1 MLIELAILGGTV
13 TWLGFSSKKA
23 NPSKRKKISPSPA
36 AINSKQILRDM
47 RDVIIGQPLS
57 TPEKRK
63 DLILSTVATSIIL
76 LGISFP
82 SLYLFGGLAALY
94 LARHFLYATWLD
106 LKQGRYITVYAM
118 SSLLAISMIVTGSL
132 LLATIGIFASDFMVK
147 LVKKT
152 EENSQKHLVS
162 IFSEQPSHV
171 WLEKDE
177 IEIQVPFDN
186 VQKND
191 IVVVHAGEVIPV
203 DGFIQ
208 QGIASIDQHVL
219 TGESQTV
226 EKTIG
231 DEVFAAT
238 LVLTG
243 RVHIRVKTAGN
254 ETVAAKIGHILNNTE
269 DYKDKLMLRGKR
281 IADGLLPVELG
292 AGGLALVLINPT
304 AAMAALWSGLGY
316 RMMVYGPISVLNYLQ
331 VFSRQGILIKDGRV
345 LESIH
350 EVDTIVFD
358 KTGTLT
364 LEQPTIG
371 NIHLFAAYNETQ
383 LLTYVAS
390 AEYRQTHP
398 IAKAIL
404 TKAHEQQINLLM
416 PDSTY
421 CVVGYGVKVQLEQK
435 LVCVGS
441 ARFMQRE
448 SIVLPTEM
456 TAIQRQA
463 EQQGYSLI
471 YVAIG
476 NELAGVL
483 EMQPSIRPEAKEL
496 VHYLHQRGLSTYIIS
511 GDHEQPTRNI
521 AEQLGIQHYFAETLP
536 EHKADLVQ
544 RLREEGKFV
553 CFIGDGIND
562 AIALKSAQVS
572 ISMKGASSAAIDT
585 AQIIFMS
592 GSLTPLFK
600 LFELTDEFE
609 KTMNNNLLLSIV
621 PGILN
626 IGGVYVLHFGLAASM
641 SIFYLGSA
649 AGLANTLLPFIKH
662 HDMSS

>member
-1 MLIELAILGGTV
+1 MLIELAILGGTAA
-13 TWLGFSSKKA
+13 WLGFSSKKTK
-23 NPSKRKKISPSPA
+23 PSKRKKNYSTP
-36 AINSKQILRDM
+36 AINGKQILRD
-47 RDVIIGQPLS
+47 VHNAIIGQPIS
-57 TPEKRK
+57 SPEKRK
-63 DLILSTVATSIIL
+63 DLILSATATGVIL
-76 LGISFP
+76 LGIRFP

-106 LKQGRYITVYAM
+106 LKQGRYLTVYAM
-118 SSLLAISMIVTGSL
+118 SSALAIGMIASGSL
-132 LLATIGIFASDFMVK
+132 LLATVGIFASDFMVK

-152 EENSQKHLVS
+152 EENSQKHLVN

-171 WLEKDE
+171 WLEKDG

-186 VQKND
+186 VQKDD

-203 DGFIQ
+203 DGLIQ
-208 QGIASIDQHVL
+208 QGMASIDQHVL
-219 TGESQTV
+219 TGESQAV

-231 DEVFAAT
+231 DEAFAAT

-243 RVHIRVKTAGN
+243 RVHIQVKTAGN

-269 DYKDKLMLRGKR
+269 DYKEKLMLRGKR

-331 VFSRQGILIKDGRV
+331 IFSRQGILIKDGRV

-350 EVDTIVFD
+350 AVDTIVFD

-364 LEQPTIG
+364 LEQPSIG
-371 NIHLFAAYNETQ
+371 NIHLFATYDETQ
-383 LLTYVAS
+383 LLTYAAS

-404 TKAHEQQINLLM
+404 DKANAQQISLLT
-416 PDSTY
+416 PDSTD

-448 SIVLPTEM
+448 SIELTPKITE
-456 TAIQRQA
+456 IQQQA

-471 YVAIG
+471 YIAIDD
-476 NELAGVL
+476 ELAGIL

-496 VHYLHQRGLSTYIIS
+496 INYLHQRGLSTYIIS

-521 AEQLGIQHYFAETLP
+521 AEELGIQHYFAETLP
-536 EHKADLVQ
+536 EHKANLVKQ
-544 RLREEGKFV
+544 LREESKFV

-572 ISMKGASSAAIDT
+572 ISMKGASSAATDT
-585 AQIIFMS
+585 AQIIFMN

-609 KTMNNNLLLSIV
+609 KTMNNNLLLSV
-621 PGILN
+621 APGIFN

-662 HDMSS
+662 RDESA